1 MLGLFPK
8 FILINPGI
16 SSGRVS
22 FSPELRATHQSAEE
36 VNGNIQLAGPR
47 MDIMEHI
54 GMSVEVFSLSTGTH
68 DTAHT

>member
-1 MLGLFPK
+1 M
-8 FILINPGI
+8 
-16 SSGRVS
+16 S